1 MQTPTKQQAEKLLKQ
16 YDIALTWQRIAVL
29 QELMSRRDHPRAE
42 QLVQKMCIHGKR
54 LSRATVY
61 NTLQLFSRQGLL
73 TALHIEGES
82 LRYDIDTSEHG
93 HFLCEQCGSVFNF
106 DFSLPDAVMDVL
118 PGFEIRQRELT
129 FRGTCAACAADAR
142 RYGAPTPTPDT
153 QQEETT

>member
-1 MQTPTKQQAEKLLKQ
+1 MKDAKLTGLKLTPQRLAILEYLSGNREHPSAADIYATVSEKFP
-16 YDIALTWQRIAVL
+16 T
-29 QELMSRRDHPRAE
+29 MSF
-42 QLVQKMCIHGKR
+42 
-54 LSRATVY
+54 ATVY

-73 TALHIEGES
+73 TTLHIEGES

-129 FRGTCAACAADAR
+129 FRGTCAACAASWTRWA
-142 RYGAPTPTPDT
+142 YKGASAGL
-153 QQEETT
+153 